1 MRAAFPGAAVRRF
14 GHLEPLMGNQK
25 RDRHVLAAAVKARA
39 SVIVTNNVKHFRPEA
54 CAPYGITVRTPDQF
68 LQDCL
73 RREPE
78 RVIAGLQEQASRF
91 RDPPR
96 TVEEL
101 LTEDLSRPAP
111 RFVAAAQTEM
121 RYQANLDRRVAQIE
135 SDPKTAPY
143 LQGVMKRPP
152 QDEEGKMIW
161 RQGVRRVE
169 RYRDDFGVD
178 DPTRPLG
185 RKLGLD
191 PDQQAARATQV
202 QHLWESE
209 SALKRLR
216 PNRIGP

>member
-1 MRAAFPGAAVRRF
+1 
-14 GHLEPLMGNQK
+14 
-25 RDRHVLAAAVKARA
+25 
-39 SVIVTNNVKHFRPEA
+39 
-54 CAPYGITVRTPDQF
+54 
-68 LQDCL
+68 
-73 RREPE
+73 
-78 RVIAGLQEQASRF
+78 
-91 RDPPR
+91 
-96 TVEEL
+96 
-101 LTEDLSRPAP
+101 
-111 RFVAAAQTEM
+111 M

-178 DPTRPLG
+178 DATRPLG